1 MFISRKFYEALVAA
15 QTEARVL
22 SEQNAVL
29 KTNLD
34 HMRVRVNQLEKE
46 RAQLM
51 YAATGTKIAAPE
63 FVMTPG
69 YTDSGNAWGG
79 GPMNLADFPA
89 IEDIGDEAAKTLG
102 IGWDKEG
109 KLTYG
114 MLSDAMKA
122 GE

>member
-15 QTEARVL
+15 QTEARIL
-22 SEQNAVL
+22 SEQNRILA
-29 KTNLD
+29 TNLD
-34 HMRVRVNQLEKE
+34 NARLRLNQLEKE

-51 YAATGTKIAAPE
+51 YAVAGAKISAPE
-63 FVMTPG
+63 FVQTSPDASM
-69 YTDSGNAWGG
+69 WGG
-79 GPMNLADFPA
+79 GPMNLADMPS
-89 IEDIGDEAAKTLG
+89 IEDIGDDAAKALG

-114 MLSDAMKA
+114 MPNDAMKG